1 MQNFHIFHLIN
12 YVDSLFCYC
21 FSSVLKPTDAFE
33 SELLLVE
40 CSKSLNYRG
49 SCQMP
54 TKKNDPRIWHSK
66 KLKHFL
72 YQKSS
77 FEVRLNCSIW
87 GQVRF
92 LHFGPDDL
100 AQIVNKKIIVF
111 DHIFGTIPRLK
122 LTRNFQII
130 DRIVQHIC
138 IPLSRYFGPK
148 KLQEMIGNKS

>member
-1 MQNFHIFHLIN
+1 
-12 YVDSLFCYC
+12 
-21 FSSVLKPTDAFE
+21 
-33 SELLLVE
+33 
-40 CSKSLNYRG
+40 
-49 SCQMP
+49 MP
-54 TKKNDPRIWHSK
+54 TKKNDPRIWYSK

-122 LTRNFQII
+122 LTRNF
-130 DRIVQHIC
+130 
-138 IPLSRYFGPK
+138 
-148 KLQEMIGNKS
+148 